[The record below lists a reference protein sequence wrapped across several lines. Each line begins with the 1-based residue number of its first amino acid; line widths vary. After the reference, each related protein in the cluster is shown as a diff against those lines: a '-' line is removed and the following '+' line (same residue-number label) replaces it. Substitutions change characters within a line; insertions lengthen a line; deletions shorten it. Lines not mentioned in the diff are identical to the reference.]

1 MSIGHRSLQQDNEAH
16 LRELP
21 ELVDR
26 LVVQP
31 KAGLDTICVVSA
43 RHVPDLWALLVAK
56 AVAMQVVDVGH
67 VNGILKATPVVA
79 CKLNLTCT
87 HATQVRLGHS
97 IRVQLLD
104 SVYAFV
110 M

>member
-1 MSIGHRSLQQDNEAH
+1 MSISHRSLRQDSEAH

-43 RHVPDLWALLVAK
+43 CHVPDLWTLLVAK
-56 AVAMQVVDVGH
+56 AVAVEVVDVGH
-67 VNGILKATPVVA
+67 VNGILEDTPVVA

-87 HATQVRLGHS
+87 HVNSKWGT
-97 IRVQLLD
+97 
-104 SVYAFV
+104 AFNFTCETV
-110 M
+110 LTLV